1 MRTVFVSENSRLVA
15 EIRDSLEEEARKLSE
30 SGIRKGMS
38 MEVDDWAIVGGPSA
52 VRDRLAYYRSELG
65 MTHVIVTRLRI
76 GQIESADL
84 ERSVALTA
92 ELLD

>member
-1 MRTVFVSENSRLVA
+1 MRTIFVSENARLVSV
-15 EIRDSLEEEARKLSE
+15 IRGRLEEEARNLSG
-30 SGIRKGMS
+30 SGLRKGMS
-38 MEVDDWAIVGGPSA
+38 VEVDDWAIVGEPAA

-76 GQIESADL
+76 GQIDSEVL

-92 ELLD
+92 ELVE